1 MSHTTSYLQS
11 LPTLLDADIS
21 TLVNYLVHDAVQAGA
36 SDIHIEPWHESMAV
50 RVRVAGQ
57 LIELVH
63 LPSELKDKI
72 AGRFKVMASL
82 ASHLSGVPQD
92 GKVNM
97 GPEFGNVQLRVS
109 IFPTVLGEK
118 VVCRIFD
125 PTTRSFDID
134 RLGLDPDTKEKF
146 VGLVNKPNGLIL
158 LTGPTGS
165 GKTTAIYCALHYLLA
180 KHGTAVSIASVEDP
194 VEVPIPTVSQAQLNP
209 AQDFTFAGA
218 LRSLMRQD
226 PQIIMVGEI
235 RDPETAGIAVQA
247 GLTGHLVISTVH
259 SGTTAG
265 VFARLI
271 NMGIE
276 PFLLASSILGVM
288 GVRLVRQNCSFCAI
302 PYEPEPAL
310 LRPLSQERLLPQR
323 LRLRRMQGHRLR
335 WPLLHHRAAPS
346 RRARPRRRHGQETH
360 ARHPANRRRARHE
373 NPLAKRPRPRPGRRD
388 HARGS
393 DAQSGVGPDLKNDD
407 SGADRTSVR
416 PPRLAGD
423 AWIARLGSAGG
434 FRRLSDGWQGSRPL
448 A

>member
-1 MSHTTSYLQS
+1 MSHTATYLQS
-11 LPTLLDADIS
+11 LRSVIEADIS
-21 TLVNYLVHDAVQAGA
+21 TLVDYIVHDGVQSGA
-36 SDIHIEPWHESMAV
+36 SDIHFEPWQESMAV
-50 RVRVAGQ
+50 RIRVTGQ
-57 LIELVH
+57 LIEMVH
-63 LPSELKDKI
+63 LPSELKEKI

-125 PTTRSFDID
+125 PTTRSFDIEK
-134 RLGLDPDTKEKF
+134 LGLDPDTKERF
-146 VGLVNKPNGLIL
+146 ISLINKPNGLIL

-165 GKTTAIYCALHYLLA
+165 GKTTAIYSALHYLLG

-276 PFLLASSILGVM
+276 PFLLSSSILGVM
-288 GVRLVRQNCSFCAI
+288 GVRLVRKNCTFCSI
-302 PYEPEPAL
+302 PYEPEAAL
-310 LRPLSQERLLPQR
+310 LRTLTAEEVENASFRKGSGCPECKETGYSGRFSITELLEVSEPLRDAVMEKRATRTIQQIAVE
-323 LRLRRMQGHRLR
+323 QGMRTL
-335 WPLLHHRAAPS
+335 WQNGLARA
-346 RRARPRRRHGQETH
+346 
-360 ARHPANRRRARHE
+360 
-373 NPLAKRPRPRPGRRD
+373 
-388 HARGS
+388 
-393 DAQSGVGPDLKNDD
+393 
-407 SGADRTSVR
+407 
-416 PPRLAGD
+416 LAGD
-423 AWIARLGSAGG
+423 TTLEEVTRKVA
-434 FRRLSDGWQGSRPL
+434 SDQI
-448 A
+448 

>member
-1 MSHTTSYLQS
+1 LPAPRASGTLVPISTAAMSHTTSYLQS

-21 TLVNYLVHDAVQAGA
+21 TLVNYIVHDAVQAGA
-36 SDIHIEPWHESMAV
+36 SDIHLEPWQESMAV
-50 RVRVAGQ
+50 RVRVSGQ
-57 LIELVH
+57 LVEMVH

-72 AGRFKVMASL
+72 AGRFKVMANL

-134 RLGLDPDTKEKF
+134 KLGLEPQTKEKF
-146 VGLVNKPNGLIL
+146 IQLVNKPNGLIL

-288 GVRLVRQNCSFCAI
+288 GVRLVRKNCPFCAI

-310 LRPLSQERLLPQR
+310 LKALTQEEIDNASFRQGSGCAECKDTGYSGRFSITELLQVGEPVRDAVMEKKPTRVIQQIAVE
-323 LRLRRMQGHRLR
+323 QGMRTL
-335 WPLLHHRAAPS
+335 W
-346 RRARPRRRHGQETH
+346 
-360 ARHPANRRRARHE
+360 
-373 NPLAKRPRPRPGRRD
+373 
-388 HARGS
+388 
-393 DAQSGVGPDLKNDD
+393 QSGL
-407 SGADRTSVR
+407 ARA
-416 PPRLAGD
+416 LAGETTLEEVTRKV
-423 AWIARLGSAGG
+423 AVEQI
-434 FRRLSDGWQGSRPL
+434 
-448 A
+448 

>member
-21 TLVNYLVHDAVQAGA
+21 TLVNYIVHDAVQSGA
-36 SDIHIEPWHESMAV
+36 SDIHLEPWQESMAV
-50 RVRVAGQ
+50 RIRVSGQ
-57 LIELVH
+57 LVEMVH
-63 LPSELKDKI
+63 LPSDLKDKI
-72 AGRFKVMASL
+72 AGRFKVMANL
-82 ASHLSGVPQD
+82 ASHLTGVPQD

-134 RLGLDPDTKEKF
+134 KLGLEPETKEKF
-146 VGLVNKPNGLIL
+146 IQLVNKPNGLIL

-194 VEVPIPTVSQAQLNP
+194 VEVSIPTVSQAQLNP

-288 GVRLVRQNCSFCAI
+288 GVRLVRRNCSFCAI
-302 PYEPEPAL
+302 PYEPEPAM
-310 LRPLSQERLLPQR
+310 LRPLTQEEIDNASFRQGSGCPECKETGYSGRFSITELLQVSEPVRDAVMEKKPTRVIQQIAVE
-323 LRLRRMQGHRLR
+323 QGMRTL
-335 WPLLHHRAAPS
+335 W
-346 RRARPRRRHGQETH
+346 
-360 ARHPANRRRARHE
+360 
-373 NPLAKRPRPRPGRRD
+373 
-388 HARGS
+388 
-393 DAQSGVGPDLKNDD
+393 QSGL
-407 SGADRTSVR
+407 ARA
-416 PPRLAGD
+416 LAGETTLEEVTRKVAVD
-423 AWIARLGSAGG
+423 QI
-434 FRRLSDGWQGSRPL
+434 
-448 A
+448 

>member
-1 MSHTTSYLQS
+1 MSHTATYLQS
-11 LPTLLDADIS
+11 LRSVIDADIS
-21 TLVNYLVHDAVQAGA
+21 TLVDYIVHDAVQSGA
-36 SDIHIEPWHESMAV
+36 SDIHFEPWQESLAV
-50 RVRVAGQ
+50 RIRVTGQ
-57 LIELVH
+57 LIEMVH
-63 LPSELKDKI
+63 LPSELKEKI

-125 PTTRSFDID
+125 PTTRSFDIEK
-134 RLGLDPDTKEKF
+134 LGLDPDTKERF
-146 VGLVNKPNGLIL
+146 ISLINKPNGLIL

-165 GKTTAIYCALHYLLA
+165 GKTTAIYSALHYLLG

-209 AQDFTFAGA
+209 AQDFTFASA

-276 PFLLASSILGVM
+276 PFLLSSSILGVM
-288 GVRLVRQNCSFCAI
+288 GVRLVRKNCTFCSI
-302 PYEPEPAL
+302 PYEPEAAL
-310 LRPLSQERLLPQR
+310 LRTLTAEEVENASFRKGSGCPECKETGYSGRFSITELLEVSEPLRDAVMEKRATRTIQQIAVE
-323 LRLRRMQGHRLR
+323 QGMRTL
-335 WPLLHHRAAPS
+335 WQNGLARA
-346 RRARPRRRHGQETH
+346 
-360 ARHPANRRRARHE
+360 
-373 NPLAKRPRPRPGRRD
+373 
-388 HARGS
+388 
-393 DAQSGVGPDLKNDD
+393 
-407 SGADRTSVR
+407 
-416 PPRLAGD
+416 LAGD
-423 AWIARLGSAGG
+423 TTLEEVTRKVA
-434 FRRLSDGWQGSRPL
+434 SDQI
-448 A
+448 

>member
-1 MSHTTSYLQS
+1 MSHTNAYLQS

-21 TLVNYLVHDAVQAGA
+21 TLVNYIVHDAVKAGA
-36 SDIHIEPWHESMAV
+36 SDIHFEPWEESMAV
-50 RVRVAGQ
+50 RIRCTGQ
-57 LIELVH
+57 LIEMVH

-72 AGRFKVMASL
+72 GGRFKVMANL
-82 ASHLSGVPQD
+82 ASHISGVPQD

-97 GPEFGNVQLRVS
+97 GPEFNNVQLRVS

-125 PTTRSFDID
+125 PSTRSFDID
-134 RLGLDPDTKEKF
+134 KLGLDPETKEKF
-146 VGLVNKPNGLIL
+146 INLVNKPNGLIL

-165 GKTTAIYCALHYLLA
+165 GKTTAIYCALHYLLS
-180 KHGTAVSIASVEDP
+180 KHGTAVAIASVEDP

-209 AQDFTFAGA
+209 AQDFTFASA

-276 PFLLASSILGVM
+276 PFLLSSSILGVM
-288 GVRLVRQNCSFCAI
+288 GVRLVRKNCCFCTM
-302 PYEPEPAL
+302 PYEPEAAL
-310 LRPLSQERLLPQR
+310 LRSLTAE
-323 LRLRRMQGHRLR
+323 
-335 WPLLHHRAAPS
+335 
-346 RRARPRRRHGQETH
+346 EI
-360 ARHPANRRRARHE
+360 E
-373 NPLAKRPRPRPGRRD
+373 NASFRK
-388 HARGS
+388 GS
-393 DAQSGVGPDLKNDD
+393 GCPECKD
-407 SGADRTSVR
+407 SGYSGRFSITELLEVGEPVRDAVMEKRATRHIQQIAAEQGMRTLWQNGLARV
-416 PPRLAGD
+416 LAGETTLEEVT
-423 AWIARLGSAGG
+423 RKVS
-434 FRRLSDGWQGSRPL
+434 SDQI
-448 A
+448 

>member
-1 MSHTTSYLQS
+1 
-11 LPTLLDADIS
+11 
-21 TLVNYLVHDAVQAGA
+21 
-36 SDIHIEPWHESMAV
+36 
-50 RVRVAGQ
+50 
-57 LIELVH
+57 
-63 LPSELKDKI
+63 
-72 AGRFKVMASL
+72 
-82 ASHLSGVPQD
+82 
-92 GKVNM
+92 
-97 GPEFGNVQLRVS
+97 VQLRVS

-134 RLGLDPDTKEKF
+134 KLGLEPQTKEKF
-146 VGLVNKPNGLIL
+146 IQLVNKPNGLIL

-288 GVRLVRQNCSFCAI
+288 GVRLVRKNCPFCAI

-310 LRPLSQERLLPQR
+310 LKALTQEEIDNASFRQGSGCAECKDTGYSGRFSITELLQVGEPVRDAVMEKKPTRVIQQIAVE
-323 LRLRRMQGHRLR
+323 QGMRTL
-335 WPLLHHRAAPS
+335 W
-346 RRARPRRRHGQETH
+346 
-360 ARHPANRRRARHE
+360 
-373 NPLAKRPRPRPGRRD
+373 
-388 HARGS
+388 
-393 DAQSGVGPDLKNDD
+393 QSGL
-407 SGADRTSVR
+407 ARA
-416 PPRLAGD
+416 LAGETTLEEVTRKVAVD
-423 AWIARLGSAGG
+423 QI
-434 FRRLSDGWQGSRPL
+434 
-448 A
+448 

>member
-1 MSHTTSYLQS
+1 MSHTNNYLQS
-11 LPTLLDADIS
+11 LNTLLDADVS
-21 TLVNYLVHDAVQAGA
+21 TLVNYIVHDAVQGGA
-36 SDIHIEPWHESMAV
+36 SDIHFEPWEESMAV
-50 RVRVAGQ
+50 RIRVTGQ
-57 LIELVH
+57 LIEMVH

-82 ASHLSGVPQD
+82 ASHITGLPQD

-97 GPEFGNVQLRVS
+97 GPEFNNVQLRVS

-125 PTTRSFDID
+125 PSTRSFDID
-134 RLGLDPDTKEKF
+134 RLGLDPETKEKF
-146 VGLVNKPNGLIL
+146 INLVNKPNGLIL

-165 GKTTAIYCALHYLLA
+165 GKTTAIYCALHYLLS

-209 AQDFTFAGA
+209 AMDFTFAGA

-276 PFLLASSILGVM
+276 PFLLSSSILGVM
-288 GVRLVRQNCSFCAI
+288 GVRLVRKNCTFCAV
-302 PYEPEPAL
+302 PYEPEAAL
-310 LRPLSQERLLPQR
+310 LRSLTADEIENASFRKGAGCPECKETGYSGRFSITELLEVSEPVR
-323 LRLRRMQGHRLR
+323 DAVMEK
-335 WPLLHHRAAPS
+335 RATRYIQQIAS
-346 RRARPRRRHGQETH
+346 EHGMRTLWQNGLARA
-360 ARHPANRRRARHE
+360 
-373 NPLAKRPRPRPGRRD
+373 
-388 HARGS
+388 
-393 DAQSGVGPDLKNDD
+393 
-407 SGADRTSVR
+407 
-416 PPRLAGD
+416 LAGETTLEEITRKV
-423 AWIARLGSAGG
+423 A
-434 FRRLSDGWQGSRPL
+434 SDQI
-448 A
+448 

>member
-1 MSHTTSYLQS
+1 MSHTNAYLQS

-21 TLVNYLVHDAVQAGA
+21 TLVNYIVHDAVKAGA
-36 SDIHIEPWHESMAV
+36 SDIHFEPWEESMAV
-50 RVRVAGQ
+50 RIRCTGQ
-57 LIELVH
+57 LIEMVH

-72 AGRFKVMASL
+72 GGRFKVMANL
-82 ASHLSGVPQD
+82 ASHISGVPQD

-97 GPEFGNVQLRVS
+97 GPEFNNVQLRVS

-125 PTTRSFDID
+125 PSTRSFDID
-134 RLGLDPDTKEKF
+134 RLGLDPETKEKF
-146 VGLVNKPNGLIL
+146 INLVNKPNGLIL

-165 GKTTAIYCALHYLLA
+165 GKTTAIYCALHYLLS

-209 AQDFTFAGA
+209 AMDFTFAGA

-276 PFLLASSILGVM
+276 PFLLSSSILGVM
-288 GVRLVRQNCSFCAI
+288 GVRLVRKNCCFCTM
-302 PYEPEPAL
+302 PYEPEAAL
-310 LRPLSQERLLPQR
+310 LRSLTAE
-323 LRLRRMQGHRLR
+323 
-335 WPLLHHRAAPS
+335 
-346 RRARPRRRHGQETH
+346 EI
-360 ARHPANRRRARHE
+360 E
-373 NPLAKRPRPRPGRRD
+373 NASFRK
-388 HARGS
+388 GS
-393 DAQSGVGPDLKNDD
+393 GCPECKD
-407 SGADRTSVR
+407 SGYSGRFSITELLEVGEPVRDAVMEKRATRHIQQIAAEQGMRTLWQNGLARV
-416 PPRLAGD
+416 LAGETTLEEVT
-423 AWIARLGSAGG
+423 RKVS
-434 FRRLSDGWQGSRPL
+434 SDQI
-448 A
+448 

>member
-1 MSHTTSYLQS
+1 MNHTTTYLSS
-11 LPTLLDADIS
+11 LPTLLDADVS
-21 TLVNYLVHDAVQAGA
+21 TLVNYVVHDAVQMGG
-36 SDIHIEPWHESMAV
+36 SDIHIEPWQESLAV
-50 RVRVAGQ
+50 RVRTSGQ
-57 LIELVH
+57 LVEMVH
-63 LPSELKDKI
+63 LPNEMKDKV
-72 AGRFKVMASL
+72 AGRFKVMANL
-82 ASHLSGVPQD
+82 ASHLSGVAQD

-134 RLGLDPDTKEKF
+134 KLGLEPQTKDKF
-146 VGLVNKPNGLIL
+146 IQLVNKPNGLIL

-180 KHGTAVSIASVEDP
+180 KHGTSVSIASVEDP

-209 AQDFTFAGA
+209 AQDFTFAAA

-288 GVRLVRQNCSFCAI
+288 GVRLVRSNCSFCAI

-310 LRPLSQERLLPQR
+310 LKALTQEEIDN
-323 LRLRRMQGHRLR
+323 
-335 WPLLHHRAAPS
+335 AS
-346 RRARPRRRHGQETH
+346 FRHGSGCPECKETGYS
-360 ARHPANRRRARHE
+360 
-373 NPLAKRPRPRPGRRD
+373 GRFSITELLQVSEPVRD
-388 HARGS
+388 AVMEKKPTRTIQQIAVEQGMRTLW
-393 DAQSGVGPDLKNDD
+393 QSGL
-407 SGADRTSVR
+407 ARA
-416 PPRLAGD
+416 LAGETTLEEVTRKVAVD
-423 AWIARLGSAGG
+423 QI
-434 FRRLSDGWQGSRPL
+434 
-448 A
+448 

>member
-1 MSHTTSYLQS
+1 MSHTNAYLQS

-21 TLVNYLVHDAVQAGA
+21 TLVNYIVRDAVEGGA
-36 SDIHIEPWHESMAV
+36 SDIHFEPWEESMAV
-50 RVRVAGQ
+50 RIRCTGQ
-57 LIELVH
+57 LIEMVH

-72 AGRFKVMASL
+72 GGRFKVMANL
-82 ASHLSGVPQD
+82 ASHISGVPQD

-97 GPEFGNVQLRVS
+97 GPEFNNVQLRVS

-125 PTTRSFDID
+125 PSTRSFDID
-134 RLGLDPDTKEKF
+134 KLGLDPETKEKF
-146 VGLVNKPNGLIL
+146 INLVNKPNGLIL

-165 GKTTAIYCALHYLLA
+165 GKTTAIYCALHYLLS
-180 KHGTAVSIASVEDP
+180 KHGTSVAIASVEDP

-209 AQDFTFAGA
+209 AQDFTFASA

-276 PFLLASSILGVM
+276 PFLLSSSILGVM
-288 GVRLVRQNCSFCAI
+288 GVRLVRKNCTFCAM
-302 PYEPEPAL
+302 PYEPEAAL
-310 LRPLSQERLLPQR
+310 LRSLTAE
-323 LRLRRMQGHRLR
+323 
-335 WPLLHHRAAPS
+335 
-346 RRARPRRRHGQETH
+346 EI
-360 ARHPANRRRARHE
+360 E
-373 NPLAKRPRPRPGRRD
+373 NASFRK
-388 HARGS
+388 GS
-393 DAQSGVGPDLKNDD
+393 GCPECKD
-407 SGADRTSVR
+407 SGYSGRFSITELLEVGEPVRDAVMEKRATRHIQQIAAEQGMRTLWQNGLARV
-416 PPRLAGD
+416 LAGETTLEEVT
-423 AWIARLGSAGG
+423 RKVS
-434 FRRLSDGWQGSRPL
+434 SDQI
-448 A
+448 

>member
-1 MSHTTSYLQS
+1 MSQTTDYLHG

-21 TLVNYLVHDAVQAGA
+21 TLVNYLVHDAVQSGA
-36 SDIHIEPWHESMAV
+36 SDIHIEPWQESLAV
-50 RVRVAGQ
+50 RIRVSGQ
-57 LIELVH
+57 LVEMLH
-63 LPSELKDKI
+63 LPSEMKEKVS
-72 AGRFKVMASL
+72 GRFKVMANM
-82 ASHLSGVPQD
+82 ASHLSGVAQD

-97 GPEFGNVQLRVS
+97 GPEFNNVQLRVS

-118 VVCRIFD
+118 IVCRIFD
-125 PTTRSFDID
+125 PSTRSFDID
-134 RLGLDPDTKEKF
+134 RLGLEPKTKEQF
-146 VGLVNKPNGLIL
+146 IHLVDKPNGLIL

-165 GKTTAIYCALHYLLA
+165 GKTTAIYCALHYLLT
-180 KHGTAVSIASVEDP
+180 KHGTSVSVASVEDP

-209 AQDFTFAGA
+209 AQDFTFAAA

-288 GVRLVRQNCSFCAI
+288 GVRLVRKNCPFCAI

-310 LRPLSQERLLPQR
+310 LRTLTQDEIDNASFRKGAGCPECKETGYNGRFSISELLQVDEHIRDAVMEKKPTRVIQQIATDHGMR
-323 LRLRRMQGHRLR
+323 TLWQNGLN
-335 WPLLHHRAAPS
+335 RA
-346 RRARPRRRHGQETH
+346 
-360 ARHPANRRRARHE
+360 
-373 NPLAKRPRPRPGRRD
+373 
-388 HARGS
+388 
-393 DAQSGVGPDLKNDD
+393 
-407 SGADRTSVR
+407 
-416 PPRLAGD
+416 LAGETTLEEVTRKV
-423 AWIARLGSAGG
+423 A
-434 FRRLSDGWQGSRPL
+434 SDQL
-448 A
+448 

>member
-21 TLVNYLVHDAVQAGA
+21 TLVNYIVHDAVQSGA
-36 SDIHIEPWHESMAV
+36 SDIHLEPWQESMAV
-50 RVRVAGQ
+50 RIRVSGQ
-57 LIELVH
+57 LVEMVH
-63 LPSELKDKI
+63 LPSDLKDKI
-72 AGRFKVMASL
+72 AGRFKVMANL
-82 ASHLSGVPQD
+82 ASHLTGVPQD

-134 RLGLDPDTKEKF
+134 KLGLEPETKEKF
-146 VGLVNKPNGLIL
+146 IQLVNKPNGLIL

-288 GVRLVRQNCSFCAI
+288 GVRLVRRNCSFCAI
-302 PYEPEPAL
+302 PYEPEPAM
-310 LRPLSQERLLPQR
+310 LRPLTQEEIDNASFRQGSGCPECKETGYSGRFSITELLQVSEPVRDAVMEKKPTRVIQQIAVE
-323 LRLRRMQGHRLR
+323 QGMRTL
-335 WPLLHHRAAPS
+335 W
-346 RRARPRRRHGQETH
+346 
-360 ARHPANRRRARHE
+360 
-373 NPLAKRPRPRPGRRD
+373 
-388 HARGS
+388 
-393 DAQSGVGPDLKNDD
+393 QSGL
-407 SGADRTSVR
+407 ARA
-416 PPRLAGD
+416 LAGETTLEEVTRKVAVD
-423 AWIARLGSAGG
+423 HI
-434 FRRLSDGWQGSRPL
+434 
-448 A
+448 

>member
-1 MSHTTSYLQS
+1 
-11 LPTLLDADIS
+11 
-21 TLVNYLVHDAVQAGA
+21 
-36 SDIHIEPWHESMAV
+36 MAV
-50 RVRVAGQ
+50 RIRVTGQ

-63 LPSELKDKI
+63 LPSELKEKI
-72 AGRFKVMASL
+72 SGRFKVMASM
-82 ASHLSGVPQD
+82 ASHLTGVPQD

-125 PTTRSFDID
+125 PSSRSFDID
-134 RLGLDPDTKEKF
+134 KLGLDPETKDKF
-146 VGLVNKPNGLIL
+146 IQLVNKPNGLIL

-165 GKTTAIYCALHYLLA
+165 GKTTAIYCALHYLLG

-209 AQDFTFAGA
+209 AQDFTFASA

-288 GVRLVRQNCSFCAI
+288 GVRLVRKNCAFCAI
-302 PYEPEPAL
+302 PYEPEAAL
-310 LRPLSQERLLPQR
+310 LKALTQEEIDNASFRKGSGCPECKDTGYHGRFSITELLQVGEPVRDAVMEKKPTRVIQQIAAE
-323 LRLRRMQGHRLR
+323 QGMRTL
-335 WPLLHHRAAPS
+335 W
-346 RRARPRRRHGQETH
+346 
-360 ARHPANRRRARHE
+360 
-373 NPLAKRPRPRPGRRD
+373 
-388 HARGS
+388 
-393 DAQSGVGPDLKNDD
+393 QSGL
-407 SGADRTSVR
+407 ARA
-416 PPRLAGD
+416 LAGETTLEEVTRKV
-423 AWIARLGSAGG
+423 A
-434 FRRLSDGWQGSRPL
+434 SDQI
-448 A
+448 

>member
-1 MSHTTSYLQS
+1 MSHTATYLQS
-11 LPTLLDADIS
+11 LRSVIDADIS
-21 TLVNYLVHDAVQAGA
+21 TLVDYIVHDAVQSGA
-36 SDIHIEPWHESMAV
+36 SDIHFEPWQESMAV
-50 RVRVAGQ
+50 RIRVTGQ
-57 LIELVH
+57 LIEMVH
-63 LPSELKDKI
+63 LPSELKEKI

-125 PTTRSFDID
+125 PTTRSFDIEK
-134 RLGLDPDTKEKF
+134 LGLDPDTKERF
-146 VGLVNKPNGLIL
+146 INLINKPNGLIL

-165 GKTTAIYCALHYLLA
+165 GKTTAIYSALHYLLG

-271 NMGIE
+271 NMGLE

-288 GVRLVRQNCSFCAI
+288 GVRLVRANCSFCAI
-302 PYEPEPAL
+302 PYEPEAAL
-310 LRPLSQERLLPQR
+310 LKLLTQDEIDNASFRKGSGCPECKDTGYSGRFSITELLQVGEPVR
-323 LRLRRMQGHRLR
+323 DAVMEKKPTRVIQQIAAEQGMRTL
-335 WPLLHHRAAPS
+335 WQNGLARA
-346 RRARPRRRHGQETH
+346 
-360 ARHPANRRRARHE
+360 
-373 NPLAKRPRPRPGRRD
+373 
-388 HARGS
+388 
-393 DAQSGVGPDLKNDD
+393 
-407 SGADRTSVR
+407 
-416 PPRLAGD
+416 LAGETTLEEVTRKV
-423 AWIARLGSAGG
+423 A
-434 FRRLSDGWQGSRPL
+434 SDQI
-448 A
+448 

>member
-1 MSHTTSYLQS
+1 MSHTATYVQS
-11 LPTLLDADIS
+11 LRSVLEADIS
-21 TLVNYLVHDAVQAGA
+21 TLVDYIVHDAVQSGA
-36 SDIHIEPWHESMAV
+36 SDIHLEPWQESLAV
-50 RVRVAGQ
+50 RIRVTGQ
-57 LIELVH
+57 LIEMVH

-72 AGRFKVMASL
+72 AGRFKVMACL

-118 VVCRIFD
+118 IVCRIFD

-134 RLGLDPDTKEKF
+134 KLGLEPQTKEKF
-146 VGLVNKPNGLIL
+146 ISLINKPNGLIL

-165 GKTTAIYCALHYLLA
+165 GKTTAIYCALHYLLG

-194 VEVPIPTVSQAQLNP
+194 VEVTIPTVSQAQLNA

-288 GVRLVRQNCSFCAI
+288 GVRLVRKNCSSCAI
-302 PYEPEPAL
+302 PYEPEAAL
-310 LRPLSQERLLPQR
+310 LKLLTQDEIDNASFR
-323 LRLRRMQGHRLR
+323 QGSGCPECKETGYSGRFSITE
-335 WPLLHHRAAPS
+335 LLQVSEPVRDAVMEKKPTRVIQQIAAEQGMRTLWQNGLARA
-346 RRARPRRRHGQETH
+346 
-360 ARHPANRRRARHE
+360 
-373 NPLAKRPRPRPGRRD
+373 
-388 HARGS
+388 
-393 DAQSGVGPDLKNDD
+393 
-407 SGADRTSVR
+407 
-416 PPRLAGD
+416 LAGETTLEEVTRKV
-423 AWIARLGSAGG
+423 A
-434 FRRLSDGWQGSRPL
+434 SDQI
-448 A
+448 

>member
-1 MSHTTSYLQS
+1 MSHTNAYLQS

-21 TLVNYLVHDAVQAGA
+21 TLVNYIVRDAVEGGA
-36 SDIHIEPWHESMAV
+36 SDIHFEPWEESMAV
-50 RVRVAGQ
+50 RIRCTGQ
-57 LIELVH
+57 LIEMVH

-72 AGRFKVMASL
+72 GGRFKVMANL
-82 ASHLSGVPQD
+82 ASHISGVPQD

-97 GPEFGNVQLRVS
+97 GPEFNNVQLRVS

-125 PTTRSFDID
+125 PSTRSFDID
-134 RLGLDPDTKEKF
+134 KLGLDPETKEKF
-146 VGLVNKPNGLIL
+146 INLVNKPNGLIL

-165 GKTTAIYCALHYLLA
+165 GKTTAIYCALHYLLS
-180 KHGTAVSIASVEDP
+180 KHGTSVAIASVEDP

-209 AQDFTFAGA
+209 AQDFTFASA

-276 PFLLASSILGVM
+276 PFLLSSSILGVM
-288 GVRLVRQNCSFCAI
+288 GVRLVRKNCCFCTM
-302 PYEPEPAL
+302 PYEPEAAL
-310 LRPLSQERLLPQR
+310 LRSLT
-323 LRLRRMQGHRLR
+323 
-335 WPLLHHRAAPS
+335 AA
-346 RRARPRRRHGQETH
+346 EI
-360 ARHPANRRRARHE
+360 E
-373 NPLAKRPRPRPGRRD
+373 NASFRK
-388 HARGS
+388 GS
-393 DAQSGVGPDLKNDD
+393 GCPECKD
-407 SGADRTSVR
+407 SGYSGRFSITELLEVGEPVRDAVMEKRATRHIQQIAAEQGMRTLWQNGLARV
-416 PPRLAGD
+416 LAGETTLEEVT
-423 AWIARLGSAGG
+423 RKVS
-434 FRRLSDGWQGSRPL
+434 SDQI
-448 A
+448 

>member
-1 MSHTTSYLQS
+1 MNHTTDYLQS

-21 TLVNYLVHDAVQAGA
+21 TLVNYIVHDAVQAGA
-36 SDIHIEPWHESMAV
+36 SDIHFEPWQESMAV
-50 RVRVAGQ
+50 RIRVTGQ
-57 LIELVH
+57 LIEMVH
-63 LPSELKDKI
+63 LPSDLKEKI
-72 AGRFKVMASL
+72 AGRFKVMASM
-82 ASHLSGVPQD
+82 ASHLTGVPQD

-97 GPEFGNVQLRVS
+97 GPEFANVQLRVS

-125 PTTRSFDID
+125 PSTRSFDID
-134 RLGLDPDTKEKF
+134 RLGLDPETKERF
-146 VGLVNKPNGLIL
+146 IQLVNKPNGLIL

-165 GKTTAIYCALHYLLA
+165 GKTTAIYCALHYLIT

-209 AQDFTFAGA
+209 AQDFTFATA

-288 GVRLVRQNCSFCAI
+288 GVRLVRKNCACCAI

-310 LRPLSQERLLPQR
+310 LKLLTQEEIDNASFRQGSGCPECKETGYNGRFSITELLTVGEPVRDAVMEKKPTRVIQQIAAE
-323 LRLRRMQGHRLR
+323 QGMRTL
-335 WPLLHHRAAPS
+335 WQNGL
-346 RRARPRRRHGQETH
+346 AR
-360 ARHPANRRRARHE
+360 
-373 NPLAKRPRPRPGRRD
+373 
-388 HARGS
+388 
-393 DAQSGVGPDLKNDD
+393 V
-407 SGADRTSVR
+407 
-416 PPRLAGD
+416 LAGETTLEEVTRKV
-423 AWIARLGSAGG
+423 A
-434 FRRLSDGWQGSRPL
+434 SDQL
-448 A
+448 

>member
-1 MSHTTSYLQS
+1 MSHTATYLQS
-11 LPTLLDADIS
+11 LRTVLEADIS
-21 TLVNYLVHDAVQAGA
+21 TLVDYIVHDAVQSGA
-36 SDIHIEPWHESMAV
+36 SDIHMEPWQESLAV
-50 RVRVAGQ
+50 RIRVTGQ
-57 LIELVH
+57 LIEMVH

-72 AGRFKVMASL
+72 SGRFKVMANL

-92 GKVNM
+92 GKVSM

-125 PTTRSFDID
+125 PSARSFDIEK
-134 RLGLDPDTKEKF
+134 LGLDSDTKERF
-146 VGLVNKPNGLIL
+146 VSLINKPNGLIL

-165 GKTTAIYCALHYLLA
+165 GKTTAIYCALHYLLG

-194 VEVPIPTVSQAQLNP
+194 VEVTIPTVSQAQLNP

-288 GVRLVRQNCSFCAI
+288 GVRLVRKHCSLCAI
-302 PYEPEPAL
+302 PYEPESAL
-310 LRPLSQERLLPQR
+310 LKLLTQDEIDNASFR
-323 LRLRRMQGHRLR
+323 
-335 WPLLHHRAAPS
+335 
-346 RRARPRRRHGQETH
+346 
-360 ARHPANRRRARHE
+360 
-373 NPLAKRPRPRPGRRD
+373 
-388 HARGS
+388 RGS
-393 DAQSGVGPDLKNDD
+393 GCADCKDTGYNGRFSITELLQVSEPVRDAVMEKKPTRVIQQIAAELGM
-407 SGADRTSVR
+407 RTLWQNGLAR
-416 PPRLAGD
+416 ALAGETTLEEVTRKV
-423 AWIARLGSAGG
+423 A
-434 FRRLSDGWQGSRPL
+434 SDQI
-448 A
+448 

>member
-1 MSHTTSYLQS
+1 MSHTNAYLQS

-21 TLVNYLVHDAVQAGA
+21 TLVNYIVHDAVKAGA
-36 SDIHIEPWHESMAV
+36 SDIHFEPWEESMAV
-50 RVRVAGQ
+50 RIRCTGQ
-57 LIELVH
+57 LIEMVH

-72 AGRFKVMASL
+72 GGRFKVMANL
-82 ASHLSGVPQD
+82 ASHISGVPQD

-97 GPEFGNVQLRVS
+97 GPEFNNVQLRVS

-125 PTTRSFDID
+125 PSTRSFDID
-134 RLGLDPDTKEKF
+134 KLGLDPETKEKF
-146 VGLVNKPNGLIL
+146 INLVNKPNGLIL

-165 GKTTAIYCALHYLLA
+165 GKTTAIYCALHYLLS
-180 KHGTAVSIASVEDP
+180 KHGTSVAIASVEDP

-209 AQDFTFAGA
+209 AQDFTFASA

-276 PFLLASSILGVM
+276 PFLLSSSILGVM
-288 GVRLVRQNCSFCAI
+288 GVRLVRKNCCFCTM
-302 PYEPEPAL
+302 PYEPEAAL
-310 LRPLSQERLLPQR
+310 LRSLTAE
-323 LRLRRMQGHRLR
+323 
-335 WPLLHHRAAPS
+335 
-346 RRARPRRRHGQETH
+346 EI
-360 ARHPANRRRARHE
+360 E
-373 NPLAKRPRPRPGRRD
+373 NASFRK
-388 HARGS
+388 GS
-393 DAQSGVGPDLKNDD
+393 GCPECKD
-407 SGADRTSVR
+407 SGYSGRFSITELLEVGEPVRDAVMEKRATRHIQQIAAEQGMRTLWQNGLARV
-416 PPRLAGD
+416 LAGETTLEEVT
-423 AWIARLGSAGG
+423 RKVS
-434 FRRLSDGWQGSRPL
+434 SDQI
-448 A
+448 

>member
-1 MSHTTSYLQS
+1 MSHTNAYLQS

-21 TLVNYLVHDAVQAGA
+21 TLVNYIVHDAVKAGA
-36 SDIHIEPWHESMAV
+36 SDIHFEPWEESMAV
-50 RVRVAGQ
+50 RIRCTGQ
-57 LIELVH
+57 LIEMVH

-72 AGRFKVMASL
+72 GGRFKVMANL
-82 ASHLSGVPQD
+82 ASHISGVPQD

-97 GPEFGNVQLRVS
+97 GPEFNNVQLRVS

-125 PTTRSFDID
+125 PSTRSFDID
-134 RLGLDPDTKEKF
+134 KLGLDPETKEKF
-146 VGLVNKPNGLIL
+146 INLVNKPNGLIL

-165 GKTTAIYCALHYLLA
+165 GKTTAIYCALHYLLS
-180 KHGTAVSIASVEDP
+180 KHGTAVAIASVEDP

-209 AQDFTFAGA
+209 AQDFTFASA

-276 PFLLASSILGVM
+276 PFLLSSSILGVM
-288 GVRLVRQNCSFCAI
+288 GVRLVRKNCTFCAM
-302 PYEPEPAL
+302 PYEPEAAL
-310 LRPLSQERLLPQR
+310 LRSLTAE
-323 LRLRRMQGHRLR
+323 
-335 WPLLHHRAAPS
+335 
-346 RRARPRRRHGQETH
+346 EI
-360 ARHPANRRRARHE
+360 E
-373 NPLAKRPRPRPGRRD
+373 NASFRK
-388 HARGS
+388 GS
-393 DAQSGVGPDLKNDD
+393 GCPECKD
-407 SGADRTSVR
+407 SGYSGRFSITELLEVGEPVRDAVMEKRATRHIQQIAAEQGMRTLWQNGLARV
-416 PPRLAGD
+416 LAGETTLEEVT
-423 AWIARLGSAGG
+423 RKVS
-434 FRRLSDGWQGSRPL
+434 SDQI
-448 A
+448 